1 MIRTN
6 TPLRH
11 VITTVVL
18 AFLVG
23 VFFLSSSVIAGETP
37 KGDDTDY
44 FVGFDQNSG
53 ANGKNGQGGSDG
65 EDDGDADPDWWQ
77 TTSWNQA
84 QMTKK
89 YATRIEVPRTL
100 VVPMVPAI
108 GPYAHLINW
117 LLGHIGNTYIS
128 LWR

>member
-11 VITTVVL
+11 VITTVVF

-23 VFFLSSSVIAGETP
+23 VFFPSSTVTAAELPNSDGSAYFAGF
-37 KGDDTDY
+37 GDD
-44 FVGFDQNSG
+44 GE
-53 ANGKNGQGGSDG
+53 ANGKNGQGGGD

-84 QMTKK
+84 QMTKND
-89 YATRIEVPRTL
+89 ATRVEVPQTL
-100 VVPMVPAI
+100 VVPSILAV
-108 GPYAHLINW
+108 GPYAQMINW
-117 LLGHIGNTYIS
+117 LLGHIGNTYIN

>member
-6 TPLRH
+6 IPLRH
-11 VITTVVL
+11 VTTAVVL
-18 AFLVG
+18 ALLVG
-23 VFFLSSSVIAGETP
+23 VFFLSPSVTAGELP
-37 KGDDTDY
+37 KNDNTGF
-44 FVGFDQNSG
+44 FVGFDNNTGTDGKSG
-53 ANGKNGQGGSDG
+53 QSGSG

-84 QMTKK
+84 RMTKND
-89 YATRIEVPRTL
+89 ATRVEVPRTL
-100 VVPMVPAI
+100 VVPSIPAI
-108 GPYAHLINW
+108 GPYAQLVNW

>member
-1 MIRTN
+1 MIRTS

-11 VITTVVL
+11 VTTTVVL

-23 VFFLSSSVIAGETP
+23 VFFLSSSVMAGEIP
-37 KGDDTDY
+37 KKDDGGY
-44 FVGFDQNSG
+44 FVGLDDNAG
-53 ANGKNGQGGSDG
+53 ANGKNGQSGSGG

-84 QMTKK
+84 LMTKND
-89 YATRIEVPRTL
+89 ATRVEVPRTL
-100 VVPMVPAI
+100 VVPSIPAI
-108 GPYAHLINW
+108 GPYAQLVNW
-117 LLGHIGNTYIS
+117 LLGHIGNTYIN

>member
-18 AFLVG
+18 AFLLG
-23 VFFLSSSVIAGETP
+23 VFFLSSSVSAGETQE
-37 KGDDTDY
+37 KDDTGYSVNLNDN
-44 FVGFDQNSG
+44 GG
-53 ANGKNGQGGSDG
+53 PNGKNGQSGNGG

-84 QMTKK
+84 RMTKND
-89 YATRIEVPRTL
+89 ATRVEVPGTL
-100 VVPMVPAI
+100 VVPSIPAI
-108 GPYAHLINW
+108 GPYALLVNW